1 MKDLQHNVAELI
13 KKLRNMSGAGF
24 LDCKKALEETN
35 YDIEKAM
42 VLLRERGA
50 AKALSKTANVTKNG
64 VIVSYIHPGDRI
76 GVLLELNCE
85 TDFVAR
91 TDEFKNL
98 AKELAMQ
105 VAACAP
111 RWVSKDDVP
120 KEVIEQEKEIYK
132 KQLLQDEKNKNKSES
147 VIDKIVEGKLEK
159 FFEENCLLEQPYIR
173 DPQGKQKVK
182 DLILQTIAKV
192 QENINVRR
200 FTRYVLGEE

>member
-1 MKDLQHNVAELI
+1 MKDLQNNVTELI

-50 AKALSKTANVTKNG
+50 AKALSKTANITKNG
-64 VIVSYIHPGDRI
+64 VIVSYIHPGERI

-132 KQLLQDEKNKNKSES
+132 KQLLQDEKNKNKPES

-182 DLILQTIAKV
+182 DLILQTIAKI

>member
-1 MKDLQHNVAELI
+1 MKDLQNNVAELI

-132 KQLLQDEKNKNKSES
+132 KQLLQDEKNKNKPES

-182 DLILQTIAKV
+182 DLILQTIAKI